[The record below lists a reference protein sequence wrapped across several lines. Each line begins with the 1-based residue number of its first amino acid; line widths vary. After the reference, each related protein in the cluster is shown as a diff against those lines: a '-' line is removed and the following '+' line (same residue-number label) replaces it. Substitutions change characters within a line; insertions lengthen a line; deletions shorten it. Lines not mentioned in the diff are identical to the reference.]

1 MIKNK
6 KKNNFVSKV
15 SINKSLLKS
24 LIYIQKKHQPSQ
36 QKKQLLNLK
45 IFKNF
50 IINCE
55 KKIKYNNK
63 KVIIVSF
70 NPNNKYKIGHFLMEN
85 ITDVASNF
93 LGHLIAQNKEGK
105 KNVLVYDRGRDL
117 SINKGARYH
126 QTREG
131 GSIHTD
137 NVNLSL
143 KWNYM
148 ILSCL
153 SEGQVGGETILINA
167 KDIYEKL
174 RKRFKLAK
182 KILQKNFYWEKR
194 GVAKTFYSAP
204 ILKINNKGEP
214 EFRYLRPYL
223 ESAHIKKKKPLSSK
237 QLYALDVLDALLE
250 SSDNQYRF
258 YMKAGDLI
266 LTLDSQILH
275 GRTSFSDH
283 YQSKSILTNNKTNLP
298 LKRTMVRTWIKK

>member
-1 MIKNK
+1 MK
-6 KKNNFVSKV
+6 
-15 SINKSLLKS
+15 
-24 LIYIQKKHQPSQ
+24 
-36 QKKQLLNLK
+36 
-45 IFKNF
+45 
-50 IINCE
+50 
-55 KKIKYNNK
+55 
-63 KVIIVSF
+63 
-70 NPNNKYKIGHFLMEN
+70 N

-174 RKRFKLAK
+174 RKRIKLAK
-182 KILQKNFYWEKR
+182 KI
-194 GVAKTFYSAP
+194 
-204 ILKINNKGEP
+204 
-214 EFRYLRPYL
+214 
-223 ESAHIKKKKPLSSK
+223 
-237 QLYALDVLDALLE
+237 
-250 SSDNQYRF
+250 
-258 YMKAGDLI
+258 
-266 LTLDSQILH
+266 
-275 GRTSFSDH
+275 
-283 YQSKSILTNNKTNLP
+283 
-298 LKRTMVRTWIKK
+298 

>member
-24 LIYIQKKHQPSQ
+24 LIYIQKKYQPPQ

-70 NPNNKYKIGHFLMEN
+70 NPNNKYKIGHFLMKN

-117 SINKGARYH
+117 SINKG
-126 QTREG
+126 
-131 GSIHTD
+131 
-137 NVNLSL
+137 SL
-143 KWNYM
+143 FFIQLHISAPVFVTVD
-148 ILSCL
+148 ILSY
-153 SEGQVGGETILINA
+153 
-167 KDIYEKL
+167 K
-174 RKRFKLAK
+174 
-182 KILQKNFYWEKR
+182 
-194 GVAKTFYSAP
+194 
-204 ILKINNKGEP
+204 
-214 EFRYLRPYL
+214 
-223 ESAHIKKKKPLSSK
+223 SSK
-237 QLYALDVLDALLE
+237 D
-250 SSDNQYRF
+250 
-258 YMKAGDLI
+258 
-266 LTLDSQILH
+266 
-275 GRTSFSDH
+275 
-283 YQSKSILTNNKTNLP
+283 LTNVSFFLVNSGLGVRPPNLP
-298 LKRTMVRTWIKK
+298 AVISSIKLSWKLDKDCDF